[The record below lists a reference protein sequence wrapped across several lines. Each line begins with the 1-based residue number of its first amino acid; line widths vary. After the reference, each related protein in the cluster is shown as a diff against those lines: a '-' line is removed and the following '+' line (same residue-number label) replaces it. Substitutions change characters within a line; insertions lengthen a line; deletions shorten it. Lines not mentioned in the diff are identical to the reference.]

1 MLDTF
6 FGLPT
11 HAIVVH
17 AVVVLL
23 PTAAIGGV
31 AVALVPWLR
40 RRYGELI
47 ALAAIVSVIIVP
59 VATRSGS
66 TLFDR
71 RSAQFGPGDDREAG
85 LMEKHAD
92 LAHHLFPWVVLLAAG
107 VLLVVLPPLLA
118 PRLAARSAVPA
129 GVGARGGDEPAPTA
143 TRAAWE
149 LPVAILGT
157 LVTLVGAVLVTI
169 LVIRIGHLGAE
180 AAWTHVTPQ

>member
-11 HAIVVH
+11 HALIVH

-40 RRYGELI
+40 RRYGEII
-47 ALAAIVSVIIVP
+47 ALTAIVSVIITPIAVK
-59 VATRSGS
+59 SGS
-66 TLFDR
+66 KLFDR
-71 RSAQFGPGDDREAG
+71 RSAQFGPGDDVEAG
-85 LMEKHAD
+85 LMERHAD
-92 LAHHLFPWVVLLAAG
+92 LAHQLFPWVVVLAVG

-118 PRLAARSAVPA
+118 PRLAPARAKVAAGGGPA
-129 GVGARGGDEPAPTA
+129 EEEAPPA
-143 TRAAWE
+143 RAAWE
-149 LPVAILGT
+149 LPVAVLGT

-169 LVIRIGHLGAE
+169 LVVRIGHLGAE
-180 AAWTHVTPQ
+180 AAWQHVKEPA